1 VGMEMGNDEEERK
14 MKISD
19 EDLERLFVEYLSKMR

>member
-1 VGMEMGNDEEERK
+1 MGMGNDEEERK

>member
-1 VGMEMGNDEEERK
+1 MEMGNDEEERK

-19 EDLERLFVEYLSKMR
+19 EDLERLFVECLSKMR

>member
-1 VGMEMGNDEEERK
+1 MEMGNDEEERK

-19 EDLERLFVEYLSKMR
+19 EDLERLFVEYLSKIR

>member
-1 VGMEMGNDEEERK
+1 MEMGNDEEERK

>member
-1 VGMEMGNDEEERK
+1 VGMGMGNDEEERK